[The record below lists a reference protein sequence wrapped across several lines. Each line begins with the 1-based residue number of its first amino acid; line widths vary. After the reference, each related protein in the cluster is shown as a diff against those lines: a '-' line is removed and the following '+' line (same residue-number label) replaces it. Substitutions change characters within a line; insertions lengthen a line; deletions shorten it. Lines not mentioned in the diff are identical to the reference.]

1 MKKLGVIILNWNGER
16 LLKQFIPTA
25 ARYTI
30 SEEADLIVADNG
42 SSDNSTYWL
51 RANHPEVK
59 VIEFDRNYGFAE
71 GYNRAIRE
79 VDYPYVVLLN
89 SDVEVSE
96 GWWQPMLAFMEANPD
111 VGALQPKIRSFRDK
125 RMFEYAGAAGGYLDR
140 LGYPYC
146 RGRLFDSVEEDNGQ
160 YDGEPADICWASGA
174 CLMTRRDL
182 YIRLGGLDPKFF
194 AHMEEIDLCCRILNA
209 GFRVCMLPDSAVF
222 HVGGASLA
230 QGNPQKTY
238 LNFRNNLLL
247 LHKNLPRKKGKH
259 KIFIRRLADSLA
271 FMMFAVKMDFANAR
285 AILKAHRD
293 FRRMR
298 GEYTDF
304 PENDILS
311 QQPGAN
317 KNAILERYIFRKKN
331 ISVDPHKP

>member
-271 FMMFAVKMDFANAR
+271 FMMFAAKMNFANAR